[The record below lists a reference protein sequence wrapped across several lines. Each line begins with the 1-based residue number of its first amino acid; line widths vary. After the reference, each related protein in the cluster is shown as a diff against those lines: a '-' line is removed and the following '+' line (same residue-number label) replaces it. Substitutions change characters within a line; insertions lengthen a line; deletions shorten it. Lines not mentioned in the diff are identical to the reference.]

1 MDDISHH
8 NRGPYVPLVIK
19 GVRQV
24 KGNNGQLYHLSKEL
38 LGRGSFGVV
47 YLSVEESTGR
57 QAAIKEIERDS
68 NLELVYE
75 IETLRKLQSGH
86 PHIVQLYD
94 VVYCEDNQRVL
105 IIMEHL
111 HNSLQQVLTFAGRIA
126 MGELQTYLRQI
137 LDGLD
142 YLHSEV
148 RLVHRD
154 LKPANIMLTNQKV
167 VKIVD
172 FGLAI
177 SPDVST
183 VGHKGTPFYMPPE
196 AGMGH
201 NVEPSW
207 DIWSLGIIVVHL
219 FTGRLPRAFE
229 RCTNMMML
237 CMVIQQA
244 TLETIIPSSYQGGE
258 GSEGRIGRMDASL
271 SSSSGGAVFW
281 PSTLREFVGQCVRHE
296 PRSRPT
302 CKELR
307 RHPFLQQR
315 ASIIPALPQA
325 GQPENVL
332 EKRAPAPP
340 PPPPPP

>member
-94 VVYCEDNQRVL
+94 VVYYEDNQRVL
-105 IIMEHL
+105 IVMENIP
-111 HNSLQQVLTFAGRIA
+111 NSLQQLLSFAGKIA
-126 MGELQTYLRQI
+126 VGELRQYLRQI

-148 RLVHRD
+148 KLVHRD

-183 VGHKGTPFYMPPE
+183 QGISGTPFYMPPE

-201 NVEPSW
+201 VESSW
-207 DIWSLGIIVVHL
+207 DIWSLGIIVVQL
-219 FTGRLPRAFE
+219 YTGRLPKVFE
-229 RCTNMMML
+229 RCKQNVMML
-237 CMVIQQA
+237 CSAIREA
-244 TLETIIPSSYQGGE
+244 TLETIMPSNSQGE
-258 GSEGRIGRMDASL
+258 IGSSGALDASASA
-271 SSSSGGAVFW
+271 SSSSGAPV
-281 PSTLREFVGQCVRHE
+281 SNSDRLLLREFVGQCVRHE
-296 PRSRPT
+296 P
-302 CKELR
+302 
-307 RHPFLQQR
+307 
-315 ASIIPALPQA
+315 
-325 GQPENVL
+325 
-332 EKRAPAPP
+332 
-340 PPPPPP
+340 